1 MRLPRMR
8 LTCYAN
14 QEEHFVQ
21 CTVTGDETIVNYM
34 IPKTKRFSMMWEHIK
49 VVIYKIMS
57 LVRKIMGTLSRA

>member
-14 QEEHFVQ
+14 EEEYFVQ

-49 VVIYKIMS
+49 VMS